1 MPPAFFGVIQT
12 FLVYVA
18 IGKTMLVNFQQGQ
31 LAGKPSN
38 NYGSAIEAL
47 KGYWLAD

>member
-1 MPPAFFGVIQT
+1 MPPVFFGVIQA
-12 FLVYVA
+12 LLINVA
-18 IGKTMLVNFQQGQ
+18 VDKAMLVNFQQGQ